1 VNAVIGQLK
10 RFGLAG
16 RAHLHLH
23 GPRPHRPTRL
33 FNVTVNED
41 DERWLV
47 APYREVGWVRNARAA
62 GGVEIRR
69 DGRPEALCIEEL
81 GPEQSALVVQR

>member
-1 VNAVIGQLK
+1 
-10 RFGLAG
+10 
-16 RAHLHLH
+16 
-23 GPRPHRPTRL
+23 
-33 FNVTVNED
+33 VNED